1 MSLKVYLLRH
11 GETEY
16 SQSGAYCGALDAELT
31 AEGHQMADA
40 AQIDIDLI
48 QPHE

>member
-1 MSLKVYLLRH
+1 MSLKIYLLCH
-11 GETEY
+11 GKTEY
-16 SQSGAYCGALDAELT
+16 SQRGAYCEALDSELT